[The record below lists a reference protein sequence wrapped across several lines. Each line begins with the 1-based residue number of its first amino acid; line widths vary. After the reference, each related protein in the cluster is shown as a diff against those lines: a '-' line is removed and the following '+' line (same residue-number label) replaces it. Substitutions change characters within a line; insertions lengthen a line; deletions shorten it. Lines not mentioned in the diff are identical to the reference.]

1 MSKSFILYND
11 QEQLFDQLSDEEAG
25 VLIKAVFKYIN
36 MEDGIEDGAI
46 EHYLNNRML
55 FILFRT
61 LMQQIERDKQK
72 YADKC
77 KKLRENGSKGGRARA
92 DNVKQLQA
100 NVSLNDTDTD
110 NNNPNEKEVVKW
122 ITQYASEHNLPIQTC
137 LEKGSKAFVY
147 YNKCMNDLNKRTWHD
162 VKGNKINN
170 WKLKIARVWFS
181 DILPIK
187 EVRVNKLNV
196 C

>member
-11 QEQLFDQLSDEEAG
+11 QEKLFDQLTDEEAG

-46 EHYLNNRML
+46 EHYLDNRML

-77 KKLRENGSKGGRARA
+77 KKLRENGSKGGKARA
-92 DNVKQLQA
+92 ENVKQLQA
-100 NVSLNDTDTD
+100 NVSLNETET
-110 NNNPNEKEVVKW
+110 NNPTEKEFSVWV
-122 ITQYASEHNLPIQTC
+122 TQYANDKNLPLQTC
-137 LEKGSKAFVY
+137 LEQGAKAFAY

-162 VKGNKINN
+162 SKGNKINN
-170 WKLKIARVWFS
+170 WKLKVARVWFS
-181 DILPIK
+181 DILPNQ
-187 EVRVNKLNV
+187 EVKINTLNV